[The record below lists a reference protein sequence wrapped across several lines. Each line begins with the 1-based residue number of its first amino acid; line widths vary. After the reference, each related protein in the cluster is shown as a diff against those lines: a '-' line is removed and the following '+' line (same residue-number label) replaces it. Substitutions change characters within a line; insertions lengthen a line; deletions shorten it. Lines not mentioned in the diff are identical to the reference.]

1 MKLASI
7 INDTDQL
14 RLKKIVVA
22 IISIFL
28 LVNLD
33 TGIGANLL
41 DMDRLV
47 IPFIYLTL
55 PVLLLSKMIGWDTI
69 VVLRN
74 QFVSIG
80 VIVSLLNLVALLNN
94 LSDAVQVS
102 SYLKFTYGP
111 LSIGILLSYLLFMY
125 NRDVN
130 YEVKL
135 SWLNTVIL
143 SCASLIAVAA
153 SWFSI
158 SPSSSS
164 IGISGLVDVPSIQ
177 IIAVVLLNGYL
188 YQGFK
193 NRNLTEKL
201 CQSSIFCC
209 IVAAVLGIAYYAFAA
224 GQADP
229 KLIGPVIATSL
240 KSMFYGVVICYI
252 STNIGGKD
260 RLTIKEA
267 AYMDWHVIES
277 YIFLTLM
284 VFPPLAL
291 LELASLV
298 ESGGLPVK

>member
-1 MKLASI
+1 MKLALI
-7 INDTDQL
+7 LNDTDQL
-14 RLKKIVVA
+14 LLKKLVVA
-22 IISIFL
+22 ILSIFL

-33 TGIGANLL
+33 VGLGANLL

-135 SWLNTVIL
+135 SWLSTVIL
-143 SCASLIAVAA
+143 SCASLIALAA

-240 KSMFYGVVICYI
+240 LSMFYGVVICYF

-291 LELASLV
+291 LELASLA

>member
-1 MKLASI
+1 M
-7 INDTDQL
+7 
-14 RLKKIVVA
+14 
-22 IISIFL
+22 
-28 LVNLD
+28 
-33 TGIGANLL
+33 
-41 DMDRLV
+41 
-47 IPFIYLTL
+47 
-55 PVLLLSKMIGWDTI
+55 
-69 VVLRN
+69 
-74 QFVSIG
+74 
-80 VIVSLLNLVALLNN
+80 
-94 LSDAVQVS
+94 SDPEQVS

-130 YEVKL
+130 YEIKL
-135 SWLNTVIL
+135 SWLSTVIL

-158 SPSSSS
+158 STS
-164 IGISGLVDVPSIQ
+164 IGDSRLVDVPSIQ

-229 KLIGPVIATSL
+229 KLIGPAIATSL
-240 KSMFYGVVICYI
+240 ISMLYGVVICYF
-252 STNIGGKD
+252 STNVGGKD

-284 VFPPLAL
+284 IFPPLAL
-291 LELASLV
+291 LEL
-298 ESGGLPVK
+298 VK

>member
-7 INDTDQL
+7 TNDTDQL

-33 TGIGANLL
+33 AGIDANLL

-135 SWLNTVIL
+135 SWLSTVIL
-143 SCASLIAVAA
+143 SCASLIALAA

-229 KLIGPVIATSL
+229 KLLVPVIATAL
-240 KSMFYGVVICYI
+240 LSMLYGVVICYF

-284 VFPPLAL
+284 IFPPLAL
-291 LELASLV
+291 LELA
-298 ESGGLPVK
+298 K

>member
-1 MKLASI
+1 MKLERI
-7 INDTDQL
+7 INDANQL
-14 RLKKIVVA
+14 LLKKLVVA

-28 LVNLD
+28 VVNLD
-33 TGIGANLL
+33 VEIGANLL

-80 VIVSLLNLVALLNN
+80 VIISLLNLIALLHDM
-94 LSDAVQVS
+94 SDSEQVA

-111 LSIGILLSYLLFMY
+111 LSIGILLSYLLFMFDR
-125 NRDVN
+125 NVN

-135 SWLNTVIL
+135 SWLSTVIL
-143 SCASLIAVAA
+143 YFASLIGVAA

-158 SPSSSS
+158 SPSSVS
-164 IGISGLVDVPSIQ
+164 IAALVDVPSIQ

-229 KLIGPVIATSL
+229 KLLAPVIRTAL
-240 KSMFYGVVICYI
+240 LSMLYGVVICYF

-298 ESGGLPVK
+298 DSGGLPVK

>member
-1 MKLASI
+1 MKLALI

-14 RLKKIVVA
+14 LLKKLVVA
-22 IISIFL
+22 ILSIFL

-33 TGIGANLL
+33 VGLGANLL

-55 PVLLLSKMIGWDTI
+55 PALLLSKMIGWDTI

-80 VIVSLLNLVALLNN
+80 VIVSLLNLVALINN
-94 LSDAVQVS
+94 LSDAEQVS

-135 SWLNTVIL
+135 SWLSTVIL
-143 SCASLIAVAA
+143 SCASLIALAA
-153 SWFSI
+153 SWLSI

-277 YIFLTLM
+277 YIFLSLM
-284 VFPPLAL
+284 IFPPLAL
-291 LELASLV
+291 LELA
-298 ESGGLPVK
+298 K

>member
-1 MKLASI
+1 MKLALI

-14 RLKKIVVA
+14 LLKKLVVA
-22 IISIFL
+22 ILSIFL

-33 TGIGANLL
+33 VGLGANLL

-55 PVLLLSKMIGWDTI
+55 PALLLSKMIGWDTI

-80 VIVSLLNLVALLNN
+80 VIVSLLNLVALINN
-94 LSDAVQVS
+94 LSDAEQVS

-135 SWLNTVIL
+135 SWLSTVIL
-143 SCASLIAVAA
+143 SCASLIALAA

-240 KSMFYGVVICYI
+240 ISMFYGVVICYI

-277 YIFLTLM
+277 YIFLSLM
-284 VFPPLAL
+284 IFPPLAL
-291 LELASLV
+291 LELA
-298 ESGGLPVK
+298 K

>member
-1 MKLASI
+1 MKLALI

-14 RLKKIVVA
+14 LLKKLVVA
-22 IISIFL
+22 ILSIFL

-33 TGIGANLL
+33 VGLGANLL

-55 PVLLLSKMIGWDTI
+55 PALLLSKMIGWDTI

-94 LSDAVQVS
+94 MSDAVQVS

-135 SWLNTVIL
+135 SWLSTVIL
-143 SCASLIAVAA
+143 SCASLIALAA
-153 SWFSI
+153 SWLSI

-291 LELASLV
+291 LELA
-298 ESGGLPVK
+298 K

>member
-1 MKLASI
+1 MKLALI

-14 RLKKIVVA
+14 LLKKLVVA
-22 IISIFL
+22 ILSIFL

-33 TGIGANLL
+33 VGLGANLL

-80 VIVSLLNLVALLNN
+80 VIVSLLNLVALINN
-94 LSDAVQVS
+94 LSDAEQVS

-135 SWLNTVIL
+135 SWLSTVIL
-143 SCASLIAVAA
+143 SCASLIALAA
-153 SWFSI
+153 SWLSI

-277 YIFLTLM
+277 YIFLSLM
-284 VFPPLAL
+284 IFPPLAL
-291 LELASLV
+291 LELA
-298 ESGGLPVK
+298 K

>member
-7 INDTDQL
+7 TNDTDQL

-33 TGIGANLL
+33 AGIGANLL

-80 VIVSLLNLVALLNN
+80 IIVSLLNLVALTNDMN
-94 LSDAVQVS
+94 DPEQVL

-125 NRDVN
+125 DRDDE

-135 SWLNTVIL
+135 SRLRTVIL
-143 SCASLIAVAA
+143 SCISIIAVVA

-164 IGISGLVDVPSIQ
+164 IAISALIDVPSTQ
-177 IIAVVLLNGYL
+177 IIIVVFLNGYL

-229 KLIGPVIATSL
+229 KLLAPVIATAL
-240 KSMFYGVVICYI
+240 LSMLYGVVICYF

>member
-1 MKLASI
+1 MKLALI

-14 RLKKIVVA
+14 LLKKLVVA
-22 IISIFL
+22 ILSIFL

-33 TGIGANLL
+33 VGLGANLL

-55 PVLLLSKMIGWDTI
+55 PALLLSKMIGWDTI

-80 VIVSLLNLVALLNN
+80 VIVSLLNLVALINN
-94 LSDAVQVS
+94 LSDAEQVS

-135 SWLNTVIL
+135 SWLSTVIL
-143 SCASLIAVAA
+143 SCASLIALAA
-153 SWFSI
+153 SWLSI

-240 KSMFYGVVICYI
+240 ISMFYGVVICYI

-267 AYMDWHVIES
+267 AYMD
-277 YIFLTLM
+277 
-284 VFPPLAL
+284 
-291 LELASLV
+291 
-298 ESGGLPVK
+298 

>member
-1 MKLASI
+1 MKLALI
-7 INDTDQL
+7 LNDTDQL
-14 RLKKIVVA
+14 LLKKLVVA
-22 IISIFL
+22 ILSIFL

-33 TGIGANLL
+33 VGLGANLL

-135 SWLNTVIL
+135 SWLSTVIL

-240 KSMFYGVVICYI
+240 ISMFYGVVICYI

-284 VFPPLAL
+284 IFPPLAL
-291 LELASLV
+291 LELA
-298 ESGGLPVK
+298 K

>member
-1 MKLASI
+1 MKLALI

-14 RLKKIVVA
+14 LLKKLVVA
-22 IISIFL
+22 ILSIFL

-33 TGIGANLL
+33 VGIGANLL

-55 PVLLLSKMIGWDTI
+55 PALLLSKMIGWDTI

-80 VIVSLLNLVALLNN
+80 VIVSLLNLIALIGNM
-94 LSDAVQVS
+94 SDVEQVS

-125 NRDVN
+125 NRDVR

-135 SWLNTVIL
+135 SWLSTVIL
-143 SCASLIAVAA
+143 SCASLIALAA
-153 SWFSI
+153 SWLSI
-158 SPSSSS
+158 SPSSGS
-164 IGISGLVDVPSIQ
+164 IAALVDLPSIQ

-193 NRNLTEKL
+193 NRNLTGKL

-240 KSMFYGVVICYI
+240 ISMFYGVVICYI
-252 STNIGGKD
+252 STHIGGKD

-284 VFPPLAL
+284 IFPPLAL
-291 LELASLV
+291 LELA
-298 ESGGLPVK
+298 K

>member
-1 MKLASI
+1 MKLALI
-7 INDTDQL
+7 LNDTDQL
-14 RLKKIVVA
+14 ILKKLVVA
-22 IISIFL
+22 ILSIFL

-33 TGIGANLL
+33 VGLGANLL

-80 VIVSLLNLVALLNN
+80 VIVSLLNLVALISN
-94 LSDAVQVS
+94 LSDAEEVS

-193 NRNLTEKL
+193 NRNLAEKL

-240 KSMFYGVVICYI
+240 ISMFYGVVICYI

-267 AYMDWHVIES
+267 AYVDWHVIES

-284 VFPPLAL
+284 IFPPLAL
-291 LELASLV
+291 LELA
-298 ESGGLPVK
+298 K

>member
-1 MKLASI
+1 MKLALI

-14 RLKKIVVA
+14 LLKKLVVA
-22 IISIFL
+22 ILSIFL

-33 TGIGANLL
+33 VGLGANLL

-55 PVLLLSKMIGWDTI
+55 PALLLSKMIGWDTI

-80 VIVSLLNLVALLNN
+80 VIVSLLNLVALINN
-94 LSDAVQVS
+94 LSDAEQVS

-135 SWLNTVIL
+135 SWLSTVIL
-143 SCASLIAVAA
+143 SCASLIALAA
-153 SWFSI
+153 SWLSI

-240 KSMFYGVVICYI
+240 ISMFYGVVICYI